1 MSKPLRSANV
11 GTNNVLLR
19 VTVPKRT
26 GLKRRRCADDSDNE
40 GADARVSGERA
51 APMLKDADYL
61 FRSLCDNPDSYQVEA
76 VGTIKQTH
84 RFRGIRVSFP

>member
-51 APMLKDADYL
+51 APM
-61 FRSLCDNPDSYQVEA
+61 PDRYQVEA